1 MTVRQAPEPGLAE
14 RLATI
19 DARVAEAARAAGR
32 DPAEITRIVVTKFHP
47 VSMIT
52 DLAALGVRDVGES
65 RQQELTAK
73 RATLRQ
79 AQGAGTAE
87 GAGRAPGAGADALR
101 WHFIG
106 QLQTKKARA
115 VRADADVVHSL
126 DRDRL
131 ADALHAADP
140 EGAAL
145 DVLVQ
150 VNLTD
155 DPGRG
160 GAAPGDVERLA
171 AHVAAACPSLRVRG
185 IMAVAPL
192 GGAPA
197 QAFERLAAA
206 AQAVRR
212 VVPDAAW
219 MSAGMSGDFA
229 EAIAAGATHLRIG
242 TAITGPRPD
251 HG

>member
-1 MTVRQAPEPGLAE
+1 MTDLAE
-14 RLATI
+14 RLTAL
-19 DARVAEAARAAGR
+19 DARIADAARAVGR
-32 DPAEITRIVVTKFHP
+32 DPGALTRIAVTKFHP
-47 VSMIT
+47 AQLVA
-52 DLAALGVRDVGES
+52 DLAALGVRDVGEN

-73 RATLRQ
+73 RAALQ
-79 AQGAGTAE
+79 QVE
-87 GAGRAPGAGADALR
+87 GPAADVR

-106 QLQTKKARA
+106 QLQRKKARA
-115 VRADADVVHSL
+115 VRAASDCVHSV
-126 DRDRL
+126 DRDRV

-140 EGAAL
+140 DGGVL
-145 DVLVQ
+145 DVFLQ

-160 GAAPGDVERLA
+160 GISPGEVETLA
-171 AHVAAACPSLRVRG
+171 EHVAARCPSLRVRG
-185 IMAVAPL
+185 VMAVAPL
-192 GGAPA
+192 TQAPA
-197 QAFERLAAA
+197 VAFERLAAA
-206 AQAVRR
+206 ADAVRR

-242 TAITGPRPD
+242 TAITGARPA